1 MKTSKK
7 GKKSFIAKLKDKYRL
22 VLMKDDTFEEKLS
35 FRLNRMN
42 VFVFFGTLV
51 IFLVVATSYIIAFT
65 PLKEYIPGYADFDT
79 RKILRDLMLRTD
91 SLEKEVSRRDLY
103 IYNFRNIIEG
113 KEVVEKMPEEMP
125 KMNYEI
131 NELPRSKEDSMLRAE
146 MDMEND
152 LMFAEP
158 MEVNQGTTIYNAF
171 FFPPVKGV
179 ITNYFNAA
187 EQHFG
192 IDIVAGQ
199 NEAIKATLDGTV
211 IYAGW
216 TLTTGYTI
224 AIQHANNILSVY
236 KHNSILVKEEGN
248 IVKAGEV
255 IAIIGNSGTYS
266 SGTHLHFELWYNG
279 NPINPLDFI
288 VF

>member
-1 MKTSKK
+1 VKTSKK